1 MSNRK
6 KIVYM
11 VQVKDLSK
19 KTDKTQNI
27 DWDQIM
33 PHKTQN
39 TDICVS

>member
-6 KIVYM
+6 KIVSM
-11 VQVKDLSK
+11 VSK
-19 KTDKTQNI
+19 LKTDKTQNI

>member
-6 KIVYM
+6 KIVGL
-11 VQVKDLSK
+11 QVKDLSK